1 MCTYRAPGR
10 RAHDLGDAHHTGSS
24 TMKKKQPTPATAPK
38 RLELGRE
45 QIADLEVTDRDSDA
59 IRGGGRGQPVSA

>member
-1 MCTYRAPGR
+1 
-10 RAHDLGDAHHTGSS
+10 
-24 TMKKKQPTPATAPK
+24 MKKKQPTPATAPK
-38 RLELGRE
+38 RLELDRE

>member
-1 MCTYRAPGR
+1 
-10 RAHDLGDAHHTGSS
+10 
-24 TMKKKQPTPATAPK
+24 MKKKQPTPATAPK